1 MGYEHHEVTP
11 GHAPVRVRGSR
22 PRLISGLPGV
32 PQLRYRPFPSPR
44 PGGPPFHSPASHGD
58 PQNQCPAPSVPGH
71 PHVDPR
77 DPHEGRSRLLFPE
90 KAPLREP
97 GDTRGS
103 TRTPLSHRS
112 APRLR
117 SPGCW
122 VGEPPIGP
130 RAGQGLGDPPG
141 ADPSPGPS
149 PKFRSGSAGL
159 CGPAWQ
165 PSTLNNRRLLSHA
178 LIRSFSAAEASL
190 PRGVEGG
197 QSYSQSS
204 ELVVH
209 EQLHDGEK
217 PHKCL
222 QCGKSFRRSSHLI
235 SHQMIHTGEWPYKC
249 GECGKGFSY
258 RSNLVTHQRIHTGE
272 KPYEC
277 PQCQKRFQSSSNL
290 LQHQRIHTEERPFL
304 CPECRKGLKHKS
316 DLIKHRRIHT
326 GERPYQCATCGKSF
340 TTSSHLTRHQ
350 RSHQ

>member
-1 MGYEHHEVTP
+1 M
-11 GHAPVRVRGSR
+11 SR
-22 PRLISGLPGV
+22 PV
-32 PQLRYRPFPSPR
+32 
-44 PGGPPFHSPASHGD
+44 A
-58 PQNQCPAPSVPGH
+58 
-71 PHVDPR
+71 
-77 DPHEGRSRLLFPE
+77 
-90 KAPLREP
+90 
-97 GDTRGS
+97 
-103 TRTPLSHRS
+103 RTPLSHRS

-178 LIRSFSAAEASL
+178 LIRSFRLQPPFIGTAATTLNNRVSEQDFPFLNLDWMEKEAVRKRKD
-190 PRGVEGG
+190 PRDTQIGEEEEGW